1 MIITIAS
8 FKGGVSKTTTAVHL
22 AAYLQKRSPTLLIDG
37 DPNRS
42 ATGWSRRGQL
52 PFKVVDERLAAKYA
66 REFEHCVI
74 DTEARPDEEDLRA
87 LADGCDVLVVPT
99 TPDALALDALM
110 LTVKALNGL
119 GATRYRILLSIIP
132 PRPSRDPEEAR
143 STLTEA
149 GLPLLSRGVR
159 RLVAFQKAALAGVPV
174 YAVDDPLL
182 ARIALARASISA
194 TPLFGGDWRPACP
207 PTAAWPWCSQTGR
220 QTCLRAWKELH

>member
-132 PRPSRDPEEAR
+132 PRPSRDGGEPR
-143 STLTEA
+143 SSLTEA

-207 PTAAWPWCSQTGR
+207 PTAAWPW
-220 QTCLRAWKELH
+220 